1 MALYVIFAAVFAV
14 LGLFFR
20 FALIGYKTTAYI
32 LWAVAVLV
40 VLFAL
45 LKKKQMKRTRTV
57 LTVLV
62 CLGVAALIA
71 LEIPIIANARTDEDP
86 QADYLIVLGAG
97 VNGSTPSLS
106 LVNRLTAAKDYLE
119 RFPDAVAIVSGG
131 QGDGENLTEA
141 EAMRRWLTQN
151 GIPDR
156 RILTEDRATTTEENI
171 AFSLDLL
178 RERNAMVARLF
189 QGGGVRGIKDWPELG
204 LFGRPRLEQFRVNGR
219 LGAVITTPL
228 LWDVEKMAKEEVL
241 AAIKAQEKREEEAKK
256 SLKGNMRLPLMDKED
271 VEKDPKSKKKL
282 DRMLDE
288 NKDLG
293 KAYVMKERLRDIY
306 LYCQSK
312 GSAKAML
319 LDWIEEA
326 KASDVAELEKMAKTI
341 EEHLEGVL
349 GFWEFRGASNA
360 KTEGFNNK
368 IRWLIKQAYG
378 YRDFKYFRLKIFDLP
393 NLKPRDSDC

>member
-1 MALYVIFAAVFAV
+1 MKKSMIAALLLLIVGA
-14 LGLFFR
+14 FFR

-131 QGDGENLTEA
+131 QGDGENLSEA

-151 GIPDR
+151 GIPDG

-171 AFSLDLL
+171 TFSLDLL
-178 RERNAMVARLF
+178 RERGEEDASIAIVSSEYHLCRAKQIARAQGIPAPIGVAGKTGYPVLKLNYFLREAFALAY
-189 QGGGVRGIKDWPELG
+189 QLV
-204 LFGRPRLEQFRVNGR
+204 FG
-219 LGAVITTPL
+219 
-228 LWDVEKMAKEEVL
+228 
-241 AAIKAQEKREEEAKK
+241 
-256 SLKGNMRLPLMDKED
+256 
-271 VEKDPKSKKKL
+271 
-282 DRMLDE
+282 
-288 NKDLG
+288 
-293 KAYVMKERLRDIY
+293 
-306 LYCQSK
+306 
-312 GSAKAML
+312 
-319 LDWIEEA
+319 
-326 KASDVAELEKMAKTI
+326 
-341 EEHLEGVL
+341 
-349 GFWEFRGASNA
+349 
-360 KTEGFNNK
+360 
-368 IRWLIKQAYG
+368 
-378 YRDFKYFRLKIFDLP
+378 
-393 NLKPRDSDC
+393 